1 VIVNHPLLL
10 RQMILHHNEYQSSA
24 IPDVRA
30 LRVAVTLIQRHMEED
45 EVGCLGGVLQM
56 GGIRLRP
63 VGFSFEVGQGL
74 GKL

>member
-1 VIVNHPLLL
+1 
-10 RQMILHHNEYQSSA
+10 M
-24 IPDVRA
+24 PDVRA

-45 EVGCLGGVLQM
+45 KVGCLGRVLQM

-63 VGFSFEVGQGL
+63 VGFSFKVGQGL